1 MQKSAP
7 LAVFNVA
14 METETQCPL
23 KIVTQLVI
31 QFCVQTDIQMTNFVT
46 NVPQVKYQGYE
57 LSWLNSCSVFVWLL
71 GRGIPTVLFIREVAS
86 PTKLL

>member
-31 QFCVQTDIQMTNFVT
+31 QFCVQTGTQMTNFVT

-57 LSWLNSCSVFVWLL
+57 LSRLNSCSVSVWTL
-71 GRGIPTVLFIREVAS
+71 GRGITTVLFIRKAAT